1 MPSNHQIPY
10 ELSIVMPCLNEAETV
25 AICIRKAKHFLNS
38 YDLQGEIIVAD
49 NGSTDNSPAIAQ
61 AEGARV
67 VLVTTLGYGSSLLG
81 GIQAAQGKYV
91 IMGDADDS
99 YDFAA
104 LTPFLTQLR
113 AGFDLVMGNRFQGGI
128 QPQAMPILHKYLGN
142 PILSKIGQLFFR
154 SPMGDFHCGLRGFNR
169 EAILKLDL
177 RTTGMEFASEMV
189 VKATLHQLRITE
201 VPIILY
207 QDGRSHPSHLNSW
220 RDGWRHLRLL
230 LMYSPRWLFLYPG
243 LILIVIGVLGIGI
256 LLPGPVTLGKVTF
269 DIHTLLISSTAII
282 VGSQLVT
289 FAILAKQFA
298 INAGLLPDKP
308 HFRTILEKISLEKF
322 LIMGGLLI
330 LLGTVGIF
338 YSVYW
343 WGAKA
348 QFGSL
353 VPNQMMRLLVP
364 AITLVAVGFQIVMFS
379 FFKSI
384 LELTIQKN

>member
-1 MPSNHQIPY
+1 MSSNHPFTY
-10 ELSIVMPCLNEAETV
+10 ELSIVMPCLNEAETL
-25 AICIRKAKHFLNS
+25 ATCIRKAKNFLES
-38 YDLQGEIIVAD
+38 RHIQGEIIVAD
-49 NGSTDNSPAIAQ
+49 NGSTDNSPTIAQ
-61 AEGARV
+61 AEEARV
-67 VLVTTLGYGSSLLG
+67 VPVITPGYGSSLMG
-81 GIQAAQGKYV
+81 GIKAAQGKYV

-104 LTPFLTQLR
+104 LDNFLEQLR

-128 QPQAMPILHKYLGN
+128 QPYAMPLLHRYFGN
-142 PILSKIGQLFFR
+142 PVLSRIGKLFFR
-154 SPMGDFHCGLRGFNR
+154 SPIGDFHCGLRGFNR

-201 VPIILY
+201 VPTILY
-207 QDGRSHPSHLNSW
+207 PDGRNRPPHLRSW
-220 RDGWRHLRLL
+220 RDGWRHLRFL

-243 LILIVIGVLGIGI
+243 LILTAIGVLGMGL
-256 LLPGPVTLGKVTF
+256 LLPGPLTLGKVTF

-282 VGSQLVT
+282 LGSQLVT

-308 HFRTILEKISLEKF
+308 YFRTALEKISLEV
-322 LIMGGLLI
+322 LLVTGGLLM
-330 LLGTVGIF
+330 LLGTVGII
-338 YSVYW
+338 YSVFLW
-343 WGAKA
+343 ATKA

-353 VPNQMMRLLVP
+353 VPTQMMRLLVP

-379 FFKSI
+379 FFKGI
-384 LELTIQKN
+384 LELKTRKN

>member
-1 MPSNHQIPY
+1 MSSNQPFFY
-10 ELSIVMPCLNEAETV
+10 ELSIVMPCLNEAETL
-25 AICIRKAKHFLNS
+25 ASCIRKAKHFLS
-38 YDLQGEIIVAD
+38 SHHLQGEIIVAD
-49 NGSTDNSPAIAQ
+49 NGSTDNSPTIAQ

-67 VLVTTLGYGSSLLG
+67 VSVTTPGYGSSLLG
-81 GIQAAQGKYV
+81 GIKAAQGKYV

-104 LTPFLTQLR
+104 LAPFLAKLR

-142 PILSKIGQLFFR
+142 PILSRIGRLFFQ
-154 SPMGDFHCGLRGFNR
+154 SPIGDFHCGLRGFNR

-189 VKATLHQLRITE
+189 VKATLYQLRITE
-201 VPIILY
+201 VPTILY
-207 QDGRSHPSHLNSW
+207 RDGRSHSSHLRSW
-220 RDGWRHLRLL
+220 RDGWRHLRFL

-243 LILIVIGVLGIGI
+243 LILITTGILGMGI
-256 LLPGPVTLGKVTF
+256 LLPGPFTLGKITF

-282 VGSQLVT
+282 LGSQLVT
-289 FAILAKQFA
+289 FAILARQFA

-308 HFRTILEKISLEKF
+308 YFRTIVEEISLEKF
-322 LIMGGLLI
+322 LVTGGLLI
-330 LLGTVGIF
+330 LLGTLGIV
-338 YSVYW
+338 YSVYL

-353 VPNQMMRLLVP
+353 IPTQMMRLLVP
-364 AITLVAVGFQIVMFS
+364 AITLVAVGSQIVMFS
-379 FFKSI
+379 FFKGI
-384 LELTIQKN
+384 LELKTYKN

>member
-1 MPSNHQIPY
+1 MPSNHQLFY
-10 ELSIVMPCLNEAETV
+10 ELSIVMPCLNEAETL
-25 AICIRKAKHFLNS
+25 ATCIKKAKHFLNNHQ
-38 YDLQGEIIVAD
+38 LQGEIIVAD
-49 NGSTDNSPAIAQ
+49 NGSTDNSIAIAQ

-67 VLVTTLGYGSSLLG
+67 VSVTPLGYGSSLLG
-81 GIQAAQGKYV
+81 GIKAAQGKYV

-104 LTPFLTQLR
+104 LDPFLAKLR

-142 PILSKIGQLFFR
+142 PILSRIGQLFFQ
-154 SPMGDFHCGLRGFNR
+154 SPIGDFHCGLRGFNR
-169 EAILKLDL
+169 EAILTLDL

-201 VPIILY
+201 VPTILY
-207 QDGRSHPSHLNSW
+207 RDGRSHPSHLKSW
-220 RDGWRHLRLL
+220 RDGWRHLRFL

-243 LILIVIGVLGIGI
+243 LILIAIGVLGMGV
-256 LLPGPVTLGKVTF
+256 LLPGPLTLGKITF

-282 VGSQLVT
+282 LGSQLVT
-289 FAILAKQFA
+289 LAILARQFA
-298 INAGLLPDKP
+298 INVGLLPDKP
-308 HFRTILEKISLEKF
+308 YFRTTIEKISLEKF

-330 LLGTVGIF
+330 LLGTVGIV
-338 YSVYW
+338 YSVYL

-348 QFGSL
+348 QFGYL
-353 VPNQMMRLLVP
+353 VPTQMMRLLVP
-364 AITLVAVGFQIVMFS
+364 ALTLVAVGFQIVMFS

-384 LELTIQKN
+384 LELKTQRN

>member
-1 MPSNHQIPY
+1 MPSNRQIPY

-25 AICIRKAKHFLNS
+25 AICIRKAQHFLNS
-38 YDLQGEIIVAD
+38 HELQGEIIIAD
-49 NGSTDNSPAIAQ
+49 NGSTDNSSAIAQ

-67 VLVTTLGYGSSLLG
+67 VRVTTLGYGSTLLG

-99 YDFAA
+99 YDFVA
-104 LTPFLTQLR
+104 LAHFLTKLR

-142 PILSKIGQLFFR
+142 PILSKIGQLLFQ
-154 SPMGDFHCGLRGFNR
+154 SPIGDFHCGLRGFNR

-207 QDGRSHPSHLNSW
+207 RDGRSHPSHLKSW
-220 RDGWRHLRLL
+220 RDGWRHLRFL

-243 LILIVIGVLGIGI
+243 LILIVIGVLGMGI

-289 FAILAKQFA
+289 FAILARQFA
-298 INAGLLPDKP
+298 INTRLLPDKP
-308 HFRTILEKISLEKF
+308 HFRTTLEKISLEKF

-330 LLGTVGIF
+330 LLGTVGIV

-353 VPNQMMRLLVP
+353 VPSQMMRLLVP